1 MNKMWVIFE
10 REYFERVKKKSF
22 LIATILT
29 PLILPVIGG
38 LAVWLTSMDD
48 SGDSKIIRVVDES
61 GLFSD
66 KMNVSDY
73 VIEVEENNFDS
84 AMADLS
90 SNKVFGVL
98 KIPKIDIN
106 DPKGIEYHSKKN
118 PGFAFLNKFEI
129 PIKNQIDSLKLIELN
144 IDKEVVEK
152 LKTRVN
158 IQSFNVSESG
168 QSKKS
173 NTKIATAVGYFMAFL
188 SYMFVFIYGS
198 FIMQSVLNE
207 KTSKIVEVIVSS
219 VKPFQLMLG
228 KVLAIGAVAITQF
241 GIWIILMTVTA
252 TVAGSMINYQPNAE
266 EIEMIQT
273 AVQEDNQAKEM
284 ITDILDTI
292 YSLPIGSIIGLF
304 LFYFLGGF
312 LIFGALFAAVGASVD
327 SLQEA
332 QQFTL
337 PISLPIIASI
347 MLMGVILKNPDGGT
361 AIFLTMFPLTSP
373 ILMMARIPFGMPP
386 WWQLGGSMIL
396 LIGGILGALWF
407 AGRIYRVG
415 ILMHGA
421 KVNYKV
427 LAKWFM
433 MKQ

>member
-1 MNKMWVIFE
+1 MWVIFE
-10 REYFERVKKKSF
+10 REYLERVKKKSF
-22 LIATILT
+22 LIATLLV
-29 PLILPVIGG
+29 PLIFPAIIG
-38 LAVWLTSMDD
+38 LTVWLTTIDD
-48 SGDSKIIRVVDES
+48 SGDSKTIRVVDEA
-61 GLFSD
+61 GLFPEGF
-66 KMNVSDY
+66 KASDY
-73 VIEVEENNFDS
+73 TIEMYREGIDS
-84 AMADLS
+84 AKAGLKK
-90 SNKVFGVL
+90 NEVYGVL
-98 KIPKIDIN
+98 YIPELDIN
-106 DPKGIEYHSKKN
+106 DPKGFEYHSKKN
-118 PGFAFLNKFEI
+118 VGFAFLNKFER
-129 PIKNQIDSLKLIELN
+129 PIRQKIDSLKLIELN
-144 IDKEVVEK
+144 LDKEIVEK
-152 LKTRVN
+152 LKTN
-158 IQSFNVSESG
+158 IDIQDYNVSDDG

-173 NTKIATAVGYFMAFL
+173 NTEIATGMGYAMAFL
-188 SYMFVFIYGS
+188 SYMFVFIYGG

-241 GIWIILMTVTA
+241 GIWIILMILTTFL
-252 TVAGSMINYQPNAE
+252 AGSLIDYQPGGE
-266 EIEMIQT
+266 EMEAIQT
-273 AVQEDNQAKEM
+273 AVRESDKTTRA
-284 ITDILDTI
+284 ITGVLDAI
-292 YSLPIGSIIGLF
+292 YALPIGSIIGLF
-304 LFYFLGGF
+304 LFYFFGGF

-337 PISLPIIASI
+337 PISMPIIASI
-347 MLMGVILKNPDGGT
+347 AMMSVILKNPDGAVAT
-361 AIFLTMFPLTSP
+361 FLTMFPLTSP

-396 LIGGILGALWF
+396 LIGGILGSLWV

-433 MKQ
+433 AKH

>member
-1 MNKMWVIFE
+1 MWVIFE
-10 REYFERVKKKSF
+10 REYLERVKKKSF
-22 LIATILT
+22 LIATILV
-29 PLILPVIGG
+29 PLIFPAIIG
-38 LAVWLTSMDD
+38 LTVWLTSIDD

-66 KMNVSDY
+66 GLKISDY
-73 VIEVEENNFDS
+73 EIQMETNSFDS
-84 AMADLS
+84 AMADL
-90 SNKVFGVL
+90 NANEVFGVL
-98 KIPKIDIN
+98 KIPAIDIN
-106 DPKGIEYHSKKN
+106 NPEGLEYHSKKN
-118 PGFAFLNKFEI
+118 AGFAFLNKFER
-129 PIKNQIDSLKLIELN
+129 PIKKQIDSLKLIDLN
-144 IDKEVVEK
+144 LDKEIVEK
-152 LKTRVN
+152 LKTDIN
-158 IQSFNVSESG
+158 IESFNVSESG

-173 NTKIATAVGYFMAFL
+173 NTEIATGLGYVMAFL
-188 SYMFVFIYGS
+188 SYMFVFIYGG

-241 GIWIILMTVTA
+241 GIWILLMVLTA
-252 TVAGSMINYQPNAE
+252 TLAGSMIDYQPNTE

-273 AVQEDNQAKEM
+273 AVQEDNKATKA
-284 ITDILDTI
+284 ITGVLDAI

-347 MLMGVILKNPDGGT
+347 VLMSVILKNPDGGVAT
-361 AIFLTMFPLTSP
+361 FLTMFPLTSP

-396 LIGGILGALWF
+396 LIGGIFGALWV
-407 AGRIYRVG
+407 A
-415 ILMHGA
+415 
-421 KVNYKV
+421 
-427 LAKWFM
+427 
-433 MKQ
+433 

>member
-10 REYFERVKKKSF
+10 REYLERVKKKSF
-22 LIATILT
+22 LIATILV
-29 PLILPVIGG
+29 PLIFPAIIG
-38 LAVWLTSMDD
+38 LTFWLTSIDD
-48 SGDSKIIRVVDES
+48 AGDSKIIRVVDES
-61 GLFSD
+61 GIFADNL
-66 KMNVSDY
+66 KVNEY
-73 VIEVEENNFDS
+73 IIEVEENNFDS
-84 AMADLS
+84 AMADLKA
-90 SNKVFGVL
+90 NEVFGVL
-98 KIPKIDIN
+98 KIPNIDIN
-106 DPKGIEYHSKKN
+106 DPRGLEYHSKKN
-118 PGFAFLNKFEI
+118 PGFAFLNKFES
-129 PIKNQIDSLKLIELN
+129 PIRKQIDSLKLIELQL
-144 IDKEVVEK
+144 DKEIVDK

-158 IQSFNVSESG
+158 IEPFNVSESG
-168 QSKKS
+168 KSKKS
-173 NTKIATAVGYFMAFL
+173 NTEIATGVGYFMAFL

-219 VKPFQLMLG
+219 IKPFQLMLG

-241 GIWIILMTVTA
+241 GIWIVLMVITT
-252 TVAGSMINYQPNAE
+252 TFAGSMIDYQPNAE
-266 EIEMIQT
+266 EMEMIKT

-284 ITDILDTI
+284 VTNILDTI

-347 MLMGVILKNPDGGT
+347 ILMSVILKNPDGGIAT
-361 AIFLTMFPLTSP
+361 FLTMFPLTSP

-421 KVNYKV
+421 KVNYKI

-433 MKQ
+433 TKQ